1 MDAGRPQTVM
11 TALGFDAESSRLYS
25 RLLPL
30 SGWPIAGVALTIG
43 LTVDDLVTQAAVLTQ
58 HGIVRLGETT
68 ITVLSPADVF
78 AHMLEEAAAGAQQA
92 HDRLLRISQSVPY
105 VAGSAARI
113 PPADHAKEQP
123 IDGEVISVVE
133 WDPDMFQRL
142 VDTTSGDLDWLR
154 PLNSLDRTEA
164 QWLPVI
170 ESAVASGRSCRGIY
184 PLTVLRHSPE
194 MVHRRLDAG
203 EEIRLV
209 PEVPTYLMVIGATHA
224 TFPDPLGAVEHPEII
239 VRQRGIVELAS
250 RYFNELWRRA
260 VPVAEFDEGPGIGG
274 GERTL
279 LLEELASGAQDEQ
292 IARRLGVSLRT
303 VRRRVADLFTELD
316 ASSRFEAGVEA
327 VRRGWL

>member
-1 MDAGRPQTVM
+1 MAVEPGRPQTLM
-11 TALGFDAESSRLYS
+11 TALGFDPESSRLYS

-30 SGWPIAGVALTIG
+30 SGWPVPGVALTIG
-43 LTVDDLVTQAAVLTQ
+43 VSVDELVAQASPLLQ

-105 VAGSAARI
+105 VAGSTARV
-113 PPADHAKEQP
+113 PAADHGSEQP
-123 IDGEVISVVE
+123 VDGEVVSVVD
-133 WDPDMFQRL
+133 WSPDTFERL
-142 VDTTSGDLDWLR
+142 VATTSGDLDWLR
-154 PLNSLDRTEA
+154 PLNALDRSDAEWVPA
-164 QWLPVI
+164 I
-170 ESAVASGRSCRGIY
+170 ERTVAAGRACRGIY
-184 PLTVLRHSPE
+184 PLTVLRHSAD
-194 MVHRRLDAG
+194 MVRRRVEAG
-203 EEIRLV
+203 EQIRLL
-209 PEVPTYLMVIGATHA
+209 PQVPTYLMVIGITH
-224 TFPDPLGAVEHPEII
+224 TIFPDPLGAVEQPTVI
-239 VRQRGIVELAS
+239 VRQRGIVELAA
-250 RYFNELWRRA
+250 RYFAELWRRA
-260 VPVAEFDEGPGIGG
+260 VPVEEFDESPGT

-303 VRRRVADLFTELD
+303 VRRRVADLLSELD